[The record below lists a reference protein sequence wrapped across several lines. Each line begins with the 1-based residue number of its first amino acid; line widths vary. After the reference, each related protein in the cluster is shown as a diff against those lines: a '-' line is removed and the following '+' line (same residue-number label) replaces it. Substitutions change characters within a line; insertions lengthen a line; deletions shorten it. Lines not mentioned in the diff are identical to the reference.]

1 MPFIDPDFLGYD
13 AILNLLYKSSLIE
26 VPKQSLIDSEM
37 VKLGTLSRR
46 DAFVKEMMTNLG
58 LAARYILNVKL
69 LPFQLVILDRL
80 WTKRFPLMVMTRGG
94 GKTFILAVYS
104 CLRAVMTQG
113 SKLVLVGAN
122 FRQSKLIFEEIE
134 RIYRDAP
141 LFQQCCPKPPVN
153 QPARS
158 ILQVGTSTIT
168 AIPLG
173 HDGHTIR
180 GLRATHILADEF
192 ASIPEEVFQVVIRG
206 FAAVSK
212 DPAKQV
218 MDIFKEKHL
227 VSKGIDVGVLTDRT
241 SNQIVLSGT
250 AFYKFNH
257 FYKTMESYDKIIAEQ
272 VVKQVENSEGIIERV
287 HYDDY
292 AVIQFPY
299 TAIPPGFMDI
309 SQIGQAKLTMH
320 PTLFDMEYMAKFAGI
335 TGGFFPMIDIENA
348 TAGNSVKNEDG
359 TLTLV
364 GGEAFVNP
372 YFSIELGSEADG
384 VYVMGVD
391 PARETDNF
399 AVCIIKIT
407 KDGKYR
413 IVYIDAWN
421 RTEWGVSIR
430 RLRELIKIFNIQ
442 RMTIDKGGGG
452 TTIEDFLK
460 DQQYIQPGE
469 LPIFNIEKEEDEAM
483 WFQGQNILEVR
494 DFSDYTWYRAAN
506 YSLQGDIHHKRILFP
521 GSYVDESI
529 YNKYPFKETAIDKV
543 FDEMQ
548 AMRFELAQI
557 ERTMKGA
564 NREHFDLPD
573 EQIKQAKEKGIMERK
588 DRYSAL
594 LLAAHA
600 ARSFHGYGE
609 WLDKQGY
616 VEGNWLEN
624 L

>member
-1 MPFIDPDFLGYD
+1 M
-13 AILNLLYKSSLIE
+13 AE
-26 VPKQSLIDSEM
+26 E
-37 VKLGTLSRR
+37 
-46 DAFVKEMMTNLG
+46 
-58 LAARYILNVKL
+58 
-69 LPFQLVILDRL
+69 
-80 WTKRFPLMVMTRGG
+80 
-94 GKTFILAVYS
+94 
-104 CLRAVMTQG
+104 
-113 SKLVLVGAN
+113 
-122 FRQSKLIFEEIE
+122 FR
-134 RIYRDAP
+134 
-141 LFQQCCPKPPVN
+141 C
-153 QPARS
+153 
-158 ILQVGTSTIT
+158 
-168 AIPLG
+168 
-173 HDGHTIR
+173 
-180 GLRATHILADEF
+180 
-192 ASIPEEVFQVVIRG
+192 
-206 FAAVSK
+206 
-212 DPAKQV
+212 
-218 MDIFKEKHL
+218 
-227 VSKGIDVGVLTDRT
+227 
-241 SNQIVLSGT
+241 
-250 AFYKFNH
+250 
-257 FYKTMESYDKIIAEQ
+257 
-272 VVKQVENSEGIIERV
+272 
-287 HYDDY
+287 
-292 AVIQFPY
+292 
-299 TAIPPGFMDI
+299 
-309 SQIGQAKLTMH
+309 
-320 PTLFDMEYMAKFAGI
+320 
-335 TGGFFPMIDIENA
+335 
-348 TAGNSVKNEDG
+348 VKNEDV
-359 TLTLV
+359 TLSLV

-413 IVYIDAWN
+413 IVYADAWN

-506 YSLQGDIHHKRILFP
+506 YSLQGDIHHKRIMFP

-529 YNKYPFKETAIDKV
+529 YNKYPFKESAIDKV
-543 FDEMQ
+543 FDEIQ

-609 WLDKQGY
+609 WQDKQEFVG
-616 VEGNWLEN
+616 GDWLEN